1 MRIVVVDD
9 HPLAR
14 KGIISILQ
22 DNIKNC
28 CISEETCIEGAL
40 NALQLEP
47 ISIMFVDLKL
57 GAEDGLDIVSLGM
70 KIRPMTKYIIITTNL
85 TSEAFA
91 RAEELNVF
99 GYISKSAAPEDII
112 YVVDLVM
119 RGKKYYDSDLV
130 SFINKSKTVESKI
143 DLLTIREKE
152 VLQEIGKGLSNEQ
165 IGKKLFISVNTVK
178 KHISSIMSKL
188 NLEHRTQ
195 LVLYINNWDYPNT
208 KETQSAF

>member
-1 MRIVVVDD
+1 MAI
-9 HPLAR
+9 
-14 KGIISILQ
+14 
-22 DNIKNC
+22 
-28 CISEETCIEGAL
+28 
-40 NALQLEP
+40 
-47 ISIMFVDLKL
+47 
-57 GAEDGLDIVSLGM
+57 
-70 KIRPMTKYIIITTNL
+70 
-85 TSEAFA
+85 
-91 RAEELNVF
+91 
-99 GYISKSAAPEDII
+99 
-112 YVVDLVM
+112 
-119 RGKKYYDSDLV
+119 KKYYDSDLV
-130 SFINKSKTVESKI
+130 SFINKSKTVESKT